1 MKLQLNKKKDR
12 YFKYLVIAYIV
23 LYIIIGVSTFKDYG
37 MSVDEGAQRKH
48 SLVSYKY
55 ICEKFFGRDL
65 SGYEV
70 FSDIPDLEDY
80 AGAKY
85 YGVLLQLPFVA
96 IEDYYDFSLQTRT
109 IYLIRHLGTFCYCC
123 LGFIFFY
130 LFLKKV
136 FKNRGYAFF
145 GLLLISLYPRFFGEK
160 FYNIKDLVFVAVCC
174 LSYYGIALY
183 LENGRKIRYG
193 ILAGLFFAIC
203 TSSRMMGAMFP
214 VILIAYLL
222 LQDILSKAFTNEK
235 VRLGKLSVPSW
246 LKCVIDYCS
255 IIIPYF
261 GIWYLIT
268 PAAWGKDVLK
278 TFYEAF
284 TYFGYYGAWESTSL
298 FAGQNL
304 LPEEMPWHY
313 VYTWIGITMPVY
325 YIVLFFI
332 GHAYWFKS
340 ADGIKDWFEK
350 ALTENKYISLSVAMF
365 WGPTVIA
372 ALHMIKIYNGWRHEY
387 FVMCPFVVLAVYGL
401 KFILEFGAGKIT
413 AVIKKA
419 AVCLIAICMA
429 VQVRWL
435 YINHP
440 YQYLFFSEIGKPIAS
455 QFERDYWRVT
465 ANDLVKY
472 ILATDER
479 GIISIGRTNYYRF
492 SLVLLQNFETA
503 RINPDND
510 DPDYIVELYCQIAGN
525 DFGYEGYYEY
535 YSIVVDGT
543 KMGTVFK
550 RIDDSE

>member
-1 MKLQLNKKKDR
+1 MKLQLNKNKDR
-12 YFKYLVIAYIV
+12 YFKYLVIAYML

-55 ICEKFFGRDL
+55 ICEKYFGRDL

-214 VILIAYLL
+214 IILVAYLL
-222 LQDILSKAFTNEK
+222 LQDILNKGFSNEK
-235 VRLGKLSVPSW
+235 VQLGKLSVPSW

-261 GIWYLIT
+261 GIWYLFT
-268 PAAWGKDVLK
+268 PAAWGNSLFKS
-278 TFYEAF
+278 FIQAF
-284 TYFGYYGAWESTSL
+284 TYFGYYGTWKQTCL

-304 LPEEMPWHY
+304 PPEEMPWHY
-313 VYTWIGITMPVY
+313 VYTWIGITVPVY

-332 GHAYWFKS
+332 GHAHWFKGT
-340 ADGIKDWFEK
+340 AGIKDWFK
-350 ALTENKYISLSVAMF
+350 TALNENKYISLSIVMF
-365 WGPTVIA
+365 WGPTVLA
-372 ALHMIKIYNGWRHEY
+372 ALHMIKIYNAWRHLY
-387 FVMCPFVVLAVYGL
+387 FIMCPFVVLAVYGL

-413 AVIKKA
+413 AMIKKA
-419 AVCLIAICMA
+419 SVCFIAICMA

-440 YQYLFFSEIGKPIAS
+440 YQQLYFNEIGKPIAS
-455 QFERDYWRVT
+455 QFEGDYWGTTNYEILNYTLAADEQELITMSPSYYYGPSLLLLQEHDQVR
-465 ANDLVKY
+465 
-472 ILATDER
+472 ILA
-479 GIISIGRTNYYRF
+479 
-492 SLVLLQNFETA
+492 
-503 RINPDND
+503 DND
-510 DPDYIVELYCQIAGN
+510 EPDYFLADYNNVGLDYCP
-525 DFGYEGYYEY
+525 DGYYEY
-535 YSIVVDGT
+535 YSVVVDGT
-543 KMGTVFK
+543 KMGAIFK
-550 RIDDSE
+550 QIEPSE